1 MAIFLNEK
9 CTPSALPEI
18 YAPRSVLMDKMRKA
32 ASGRF
37 VYIGA
42 PAGSG
47 KTVTALLYTNLNKA
61 KANQQNLWI
70 SLDAYDN
77 IPSVFYK
84 LLSSVIC
91 STQPDNENMQA
102 ILEDP
107 AFSSSPAEFTVRLLA
122 ELWQDKNHY
131 ILTLDDLHLITSAD
145 ILKSL
150 PAVIKRLPLS
160 FTVLFLSRNELPQ
173 EFKGLFKNENISI
186 LGAAELRFS
195 ETELKQHYKNLGW
208 NLTEEETGFVLMAS
222 GGLAI
227 NVNAIAKSGHIEPE
241 KKEYAFEAY
250 IRQHLWKTWDKDI
263 RNFMLTTS
271 IVDEM
276 SAEFAAALTNRKDTP
291 ELLQKLCT
299 NNTFVSR
306 AGKDI
311 YRYHHLFLA
320 FLRTMAK
327 ELNTDLTAAHKNA
340 ANYFLKSKQYLMA
353 RLHAVLSGNEQTI
366 LKVIIE
372 FNQYTNPFLDD
383 YVAFAK
389 LYNSN
394 TLTEAVCERYPYLYT
409 SQLEAA
415 WVSGDSESSEYYWD
429 KLNKHL
435 PTIALKFPQ
444 LLETVILETVVDYRK
459 SLNKLMSDYSLL
471 PPIVRMHKRYQV
483 STLSLQL
490 PFIHRSIRDLSEFA
504 DKGALKKLDQTFGL
518 FLKEL
523 YKVVRPCMLAG
534 ILLEQ
539 NQIKEALSSAI
550 QGKELMAE
558 INDPEIK
565 FCAYNHLSAVYL
577 ASGKETLLKE
587 SLAETEKYIERSG
600 ARFLERNFL
609 AFKTKIR
616 LMDAEKSAA
625 ESWLENYFVTEE
637 DNVPL
642 YKIYQYFTTLRAYI
656 VLSKGAKASALIDRI
671 IKFANAYRRPLDLA
685 EAKTLKA
692 CLDWVA
698 GSRTEAVSNL
708 EESLLELQGRSLIRI
723 VADEGAAV
731 LPILKRIS
739 TIISSDNY
747 SGSLNRVYVTEV
759 LLAAHDMAKQYKGI
773 TAVFKKSGKPVK
785 LSKQQKKMVDLLAK
799 GYKNQ
804 EIAKITGLA
813 VPTVKGHLMQAY
825 EKLGVHN
832 SMDALLKM
840 RELGL

>member
-1 MAIFLNEK
+1 MQ
-9 CTPSALPEI
+9 
-18 YAPRSVLMDKMRKA
+18 KA
-32 ASGRF
+32 AMGRF
-37 VYIGA
+37 IYISA

-47 KTVTALLYTNLNKA
+47 KTVTALLYKVQTK
-61 KANQQNLWI
+61 QRPLWI
-70 SLDAYDN
+70 GLDAYDN

-91 STQPDNENMQA
+91 STQPDNENMQL
-102 ILEDP
+102 ILADP
-107 AFSSSPAEFTVRLLA
+107 SFSSSPAEYTVRILA
-122 ELWQDKNHY
+122 ELWPDEKQY

-150 PAVIKRLPLS
+150 PAVIKRLPQS
-160 FTVLFLSRNELPQ
+160 FTVLFLSRNDPPK
-173 EFKGLFKNENISI
+173 EFKGLYKNESTSI
-186 LGAAELRFS
+186 IGAAELRFS
-195 ETELKQHYKNLGW
+195 EAELRQHYKNLGW

-227 NVNAIAKSGHIEPE
+227 NVNAIAKSGQIEPE

-250 IRQHLWKTWDKDI
+250 IRQHLWETWDKDI

-276 SAEFAAALTNRKDTP
+276 SAELAAALTNRQDTS
-291 ELLQKLCT
+291 ELLQKLYI
-299 NNTFVSR
+299 NNTFISR
-306 AGKDI
+306 TGKDMF
-311 YRYHHLFLA
+311 RYHHLFLA
-320 FLRTMAK
+320 FLRTMAN
-327 ELNTDLTAAHKNA
+327 ELNMDLSSAHKAA
-340 ANYFLKSKQYLMA
+340 ANYYLNLKQYLLA
-353 RLHAVLSGNEQTI
+353 RLHAVLSGNKQTI
-366 LKVIIE
+366 LQVIYE
-372 FNQYTNPFLDD
+372 FNQYTNPVLDD

-389 LYNSN
+389 MYNSN
-394 TLTEAVCERYPYLYT
+394 TLTEAVCERYPFLYT

-415 WVSGDSESSEYYWD
+415 WISGESEAAEYYWD

-435 PTIALKFPQ
+435 PVIALKFPQ
-444 LLETVILETVVDYRK
+444 LLETVILETAVDYRK
-459 SLNKLMSDYSLL
+459 SFNKLMSDYSLL
-471 PPIVRMHKRYQV
+471 PPIVRMHKKYQV

-490 PFIHRSIRDLSEFA
+490 PLIHRSIRDFSEIA
-504 DKGALKKLDQTFGL
+504 DKGVLKKLDQTFSL

-539 NQIKEALSSAI
+539 NQIKKALSYAT
-550 QGKELMAE
+550 QGKEATTE
-558 INDPEIK
+558 INDPEMI
-565 FCAYNHLSAVYL
+565 FCAYHHLSAVYL
-577 ASGKETLLKE
+577 AAGKEIQLKE

-600 ARFLERNFL
+600 ARFLERNFM

-656 VLSKGAKASALIDRI
+656 VLSKGDKASDLIDRL
-671 IKFANAYRRPLDLA
+671 IKFANDYRRPLDLA

-698 GSRTEAVSNL
+698 GSRTEAVSTI
-708 EESLLELQGRSLIRI
+708 EEALMELQERSFIRI
-723 VADEGAAV
+723 IADEGAAV
-731 LPILKRIS
+731 IPILKRVANKIS
-739 TIISSDNY
+739 ADDY
-747 SGSLNRVYVTEV
+747 SGGLDRIYVTEV
-759 LLAAHDMAKQYKGI
+759 LLAAHNTAKQFKGI
-773 TAVFKKSGKPVK
+773 TAIFRKSGKPVK
-785 LSKQQKKMVDLLAK
+785 LSKQQKKMMELLAK

-832 SMDALLKM
+832 SMDALLKL
-840 RELGL
+840 REMGL